1 MLNCNFVYLYVCL
14 FFFLIP
20 LHRVCELIIPLVS
33 SRWSYQVKAT
43 LGLLTNSVAS
53 HFILFLTVVFVM
65 IDAE

>member
-1 MLNCNFVYLYVCL
+1 MFVFF

-20 LHRVCELIIPLVS
+20 LHRVCELIVPLVI